1 MMFDK
6 DTGRSKGYAFVE
18 YMDVETAS
26 SAVRNLNNYA
36 IGNRQLKCDYSREN
50 TLGNSGA
57 KNKLEDSL
65 PPLPSGATLQPG
77 QSYTDA
83 ISMVINS
90 LDKSRVEQIVK
101 DAKAMS
107 IRNPVLMENLLSQC
121 PQLSYAI
128 VEALFQTQK
137 VDPNTVASILLN
149 NATSQQESS
158 AQPQQGAQQSE
169 AGEEEEELSTEQ
181 RELIKQVLEI
191 PDEDLNALPEEQRE
205 SILQIKE
212 TYKNYANL

>member
-1 MMFDK
+1 M
-6 DTGRSKGYAFVE
+6 
-18 YMDVETAS
+18 
-26 SAVRNLNNYA
+26 
-36 IGNRQLKCDYSREN
+36 
-50 TLGNSGA
+50 GNSGA

-149 NATSQQESS
+149 NASNQQESS

-169 AGEEEEELSTEQ
+169 AGEEEELSPEQ
-181 RELIKQVLEI
+181 RQLIKQVLEI

>member
-1 MMFDK
+1 
-6 DTGRSKGYAFVE
+6 
-18 YMDVETAS
+18 
-26 SAVRNLNNYA
+26 
-36 IGNRQLKCDYSREN
+36 
-50 TLGNSGA
+50 
-57 KNKLEDSL
+57 
-65 PPLPSGATLQPG
+65 
-77 QSYTDA
+77 
-83 ISMVINS
+83 
-90 LDKSRVEQIVK
+90 
-101 DAKAMS
+101 
-107 IRNPVLMENLLSQC
+107 MENLLSQC

-149 NATSQQESS
+149 NASNQQESS

-169 AGEEEEELSTEQ
+169 AGEEEELSPEQ